1 MKQFAFS
8 DSERV
13 RIETLIA
20 TLTRTLSNLAADIRT
35 EEERAGLADI
45 ASPAYPTLAR
55 HLRTRHKNL
64 SATIAELRT
73 RLPRQVEPDRL
84 AC

>member
-1 MKQFAFS
+1 MKQFAIS

-20 TLTRTLSNLAADIRT
+20 TLTRTLFSLAADIRT
-35 EEERAGLADI
+35 EEVRASVDDI

-55 HLRTRHKNL
+55 HLRTRLENL
-64 SATIAELRT
+64 RATIAELRT